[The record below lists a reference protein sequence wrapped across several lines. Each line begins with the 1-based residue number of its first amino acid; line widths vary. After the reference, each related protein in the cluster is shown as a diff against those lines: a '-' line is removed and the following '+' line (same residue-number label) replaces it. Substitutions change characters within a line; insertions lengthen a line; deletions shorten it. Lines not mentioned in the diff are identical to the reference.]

1 MGESSST
8 VMDAYCITR
17 GTRGMQ
23 YTSAW
28 WSLMSWRQVT
38 RSRHGDS
45 GGYIQCNTNHI
56 DGLVPD
62 CSISIANALEIY
74 QSCTEPSMLRNTHYN
89 HKTNCIGEWGWEVGK
104 PLVSL
109 KLVGSLTNGN
119 NTLCS
124 CHRNIRSSW
133 WNLMRTLSAFLAHVT
148 PCVEKSQAGS
158 PHRISVIQSSD
169 LS

>member
-1 MGESSST
+1 
-8 VMDAYCITR
+8 MDAYCITR
-17 GTRGMQ
+17 ATRGMQ

-38 RSRHGDS
+38 RSRHADS

-62 CSISIANALEIY
+62 CSISKSPLLTHWRYISLALSHRCYVTSFTTIK
-74 QSCTEPSMLRNTHYN
+74 QTVS
-89 HKTNCIGEWGWEVGK
+89 EWGWEVGK
-104 PLVSL
+104 QLVSL

-148 PCVEKSQAGS
+148 PYVDKSQAGS
-158 PHRISVIQSSD
+158 PHRISIIQSSD
-169 LS
+169 SS